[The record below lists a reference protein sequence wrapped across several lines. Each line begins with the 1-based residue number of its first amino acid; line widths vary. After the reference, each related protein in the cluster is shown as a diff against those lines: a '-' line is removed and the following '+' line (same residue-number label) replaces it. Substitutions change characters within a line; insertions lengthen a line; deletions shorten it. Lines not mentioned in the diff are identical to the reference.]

1 MTQELHKR
9 LVMYGS
15 YDKKKG
21 KGMAQ
26 KLVKNDSFNEQG
38 NQELHKRLVK
48 HSLYN
53 QETKGI

>member
-1 MTQELHKR
+1 
-9 LVMYGS
+9 MYGS